1 MTHRV
6 LCSHYDF
13 LLTTFRLRYVKR
25 LGMECCFDKL
35 RHPSAFLS
43 GRLGMDCC
51 FDKLWHPSAFLSG
64 ACASYLDVALEPLA
78 FRNEE
83 LEGLLKLNFGRLVLG
98 VSF

>member
-1 MTHRV
+1 M
-6 LCSHYDF
+6 
-13 LLTTFRLRYVKR
+13 LTTFLLRYVKR
-25 LGMECCFDKL
+25 LGIESCFDKL

-43 GRLGMDCC
+43 GAC
-51 FDKLWHPSAFLSG
+51 AFLRKKY
-64 ACASYLDVALEPLA
+64 SYLDVAPEPLA

>member
-1 MTHRV
+1 M
-6 LCSHYDF
+6 
-13 LLTTFRLRYVKR
+13 LTTFRLRYVKR

-43 GRLGMDCC
+43 GRLGMECC

-64 ACASYLDVALEPLA
+64 ACVFLRKKYSYLDVAPEPLA